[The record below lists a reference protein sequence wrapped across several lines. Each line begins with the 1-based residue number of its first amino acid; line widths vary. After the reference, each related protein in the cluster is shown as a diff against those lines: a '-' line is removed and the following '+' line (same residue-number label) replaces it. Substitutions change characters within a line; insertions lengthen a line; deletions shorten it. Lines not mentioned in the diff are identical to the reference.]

1 MGADI
6 LHEFVH
12 QAGICGLML
21 PGIAVV
27 PITRHRLATIQ
38 PERFDL

>member
-1 MGADI
+1 MGTGI

-12 QAGICGLML
+12 QAGIFGLML
-21 PGIAVV
+21 PGMAAAHVA
-27 PITRHRLATIQ
+27 RHRLATIQ